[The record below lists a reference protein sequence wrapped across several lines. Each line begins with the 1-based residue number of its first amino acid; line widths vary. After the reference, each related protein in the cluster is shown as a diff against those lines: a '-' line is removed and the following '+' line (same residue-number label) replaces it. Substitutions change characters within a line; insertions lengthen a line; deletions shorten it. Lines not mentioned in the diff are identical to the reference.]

1 MDLLE
6 RLRSVGP
13 GKRRGAIVAELAGTT
28 DASDVLK
35 RLCRAIGARSSRLWF
50 DDAVQDMYVAL
61 LTMSREELHQR
72 ETMTGIL
79 WMVAGRAASRYCR
92 GIRDSRWLGEHVI
105 LNDRQERMR
114 QNLDDGEQ
122 IPLPVDTLDAVTPS
136 IVGEFAMPKMLWL
149 GLFMQE
155 QKDSLVIREVPCKRY
170 HRTPCNEHLVFASTC
185 DGVGVTFVKPAMMG
199 FFSRSAY
206 PASLFG
212 VGLFE
217 SNDKDRDPIPEL
229 ILPFREPIHLSHGK
243 ELTLRPGKTAFSGHR
258 LQAPYDDTF
267 KFPGKAKSE

>member
-6 RLRSVGP
+6 RLQAVGP

-72 ETMTGIL
+72 ETMTDIL

-92 GIRDSRWLGEHVI
+92 GLRDSRWLGEHVV

-136 IVGEFAMPKMLWL
+136 IVGEFAMPKMLWM

-155 QKDSLVIREVPCKRY
+155 QKDSRVIREVPCKRY
-170 HRTPCNEHLVFASTC
+170 HRTPCNEHLVFPRTGEGIVVA
-185 DGVGVTFVKPAMMG
+185 KPALMG

-206 PASLFG
+206 PASLYG

-217 SNDKDRDPIPEL
+217 RNDKDRDPIPEL

-243 ELTLRPGKTAFSGHR
+243 ELTLRPGKTAFSGQR

-267 KFPGKAKSE
+267 QFPGKAKSE

>member
-6 RLRSVGP
+6 RLRAVEP
-13 GKRRGAIVAELAGTT
+13 GKRRGEAVAELAGTS
-28 DASDVLK
+28 DASDVMK
-35 RLCRAIGARSSRLWF
+35 RVCRAIGARSSRLWF

-61 LTMSREELHQR
+61 LSMSREELHQR
-72 ETMTGIL
+72 DTMTDIL
-79 WMVAGRAASRYCR
+79 WMIAGRAASRYCKNFKN
-92 GIRDSRWLGEHVI
+92 SRWLGEHLV

-114 QNLDDGEQ
+114 QTLDDAEQ
-122 IPLPVDTLDAVTPS
+122 FPIPVDTLDAVLPS
-136 IVGEFAMPKMLWL
+136 IVGEFAMPKMLWM
-149 GLFMQE
+149 GMFMQE
-155 QKDSLVIREVPCKRY
+155 LRGGLVIREVPCKRY
-170 HRTPCNEHLVFASTC
+170 HRIPCNEHLVFQRTGEGIVVA
-185 DGVGVTFVKPAMMG
+185 KPALMG

-206 PASLFG
+206 WASLFG

-243 ELTLRPGKTAFSGHR
+243 ELTLRPGKTEFSGQR